1 MNDGRPRA
9 TVSQLC
15 RELAMAEQ
23 ALQTPGGGARGNLEC
38 RVADLQGR
46 LLMMPAHSPTDVAA
60 RLQVAAGMIAGLG
73 PRGYL
78 LDLIETCISDLQ
90 AMATAPGEPPAE

>member
-1 MNDGRPRA
+1 MNDARPRA

-15 RELAMAEQ
+15 HELAMAEQ
-23 ALQTPGGGARGNLEC
+23 ALQMPGAGARGNLEC
-38 RVADLQGR
+38 RIADLQGR
-46 LLMMPAHSPTDVAA
+46 LLTMPAHSPADVAA

-78 LDLIETCISDLQ
+78 LDLIEACISDLRT
-90 AMATAPGEPPAE
+90 MLPPGDEPPAG

>member
-46 LLMMPAHSPTDVAA
+46 LLMMPAHSPADVAA
-60 RLQVAAGMIAGLG
+60 RLQVAAGMIADLG

-78 LDLIETCISDLQ
+78 LDLIEACISDLQ
-90 AMATAPGEPPAE
+90 AMVPPGDEPPAE